1 MRTLPRILH
10 PSGMLVIGVSIGLF
24 NPSSTRVRGAEPGA
38 ANAEKKADL
47 GRTELEPDEYL
58 DLLGDLQGNIL
69 EDHQR
74 EHAEVIFLKIEPDR
88 AAVAKQWIRDFA
100 TRYVT
105 SAVAQRELGNS
116 GVFYGFYLSASGYG
130 TLGIPATK
138 IPEDDDFTFGL
149 KNPETVKKLGDPD
162 PAGWEKPYQG
172 DIDAM
177 ILVGSN
183 DRGTLASRS
192 ADIQN
197 GVRGM
202 AKILTTESISNLRDR
217 TGQEIEHFGFADS
230 VSQPLFFKAQIER
243 QGRSAYDPSAPLKLV
258 LVPDPNGRHPYSCGS
273 YLVVRKL
280 RQDVSRFREG
290 VEEMARTLKIDPEL
304 AAAYVIGRF
313 RDGTPVALS
322 SSPRG
327 VKPPPNDFNFAG
339 DADGTKC
346 PFHAHILKMN
356 PRGSTADHFEKIHRI
371 VRRSM
376 MYGVGDDGQPRP
388 DGDVGMLFQSFQA
401 NINNQFAFHQKDW
414 ANTDSFPRAG
424 TGPDPLI
431 GQLSKVGSPT
441 GQDQEVQGD
450 DIPKYPREWGKPGTQ
465 PYNLARCVTMRGGE
479 YFFAP
484 SLSFLKDLE

>member
-1 MRTLPRILH
+1 MRKLPGILH
-10 PSGMLVIGVSIGLF
+10 AAGMLVIGVSLGLC
-24 NPSSTRVRGAEPGA
+24 NPSSSAVWGTEPGA
-38 ANAEKKADL
+38 ATAEKKVDL
-47 GRTELEPDEYL
+47 GRTELGPDEDL
-58 DLLGDLQGNIL
+58 DMLGDLQGNIL

-74 EHAEVIFLKIEPDR
+74 EHAEVIFLKFAPDR
-88 AAVAKQWIRDFA
+88 AADVKAWIRDFA
-100 TRYVT
+100 TRHVT
-105 SAVAQRELGNS
+105 SAVAQRALG
-116 GVFYGFYLSASGYG
+116 GPGGFYGFYLSATGYG
-130 TLGIPATK
+130 KLGIPATK

-149 KNPETVKKLGDPD
+149 KNQETVKKLGDPD
-162 PAGWEKPYQG
+162 PAGWEGPYRG
-172 DIDAM
+172 DVDAM
-177 ILVGSN
+177 ILVGYN
-183 DRGTLASRS
+183 DRDTLASRS

-197 GVRGM
+197 SVRGV
-202 AKILTTESISNLRDR
+202 AEVLTTEPISNLRDR

-230 VSQPLFFKAQIER
+230 VSQPLFFKAQLES
-243 QGRSAYDPSAPLKLV
+243 QVRSAYDPSAPLKLV

-280 RQDVSRFREG
+280 RQDVARFREG
-290 VEEMARTLKIDPEL
+290 VEEMARSLKIDPEL

-322 SSPRG
+322 SSPQG
-327 VKPPPNDFNFAG
+327 VKPPPNDFNFAADP
-339 DADGTKC
+339 DATKC

-356 PRGSTADHFEKIHRI
+356 PRGSSGDHFEKIHRI

-388 DGDVGMLFQSFQA
+388 DGEVGMLFQCYQA
-401 NINNQFAFHQKDW
+401 NINNQFSFHQKDW

-484 SLSFLKDLE
+484 SLSFLRNLE